1 MAEESSVSQTSV
13 GGVGTSARETS
24 LKSNLASTLQANV
37 IGTFKIP
44 LKNIT
49 CTSHVRQVNERG
61 IKTVLESI
69 QKKGWLD
76 HCAPAVVIE
85 REVLEGGEF
94 TDESA
99 LARDFQVLD
108 GNHRI
113 TAARRLWGGE
123 HLVSCRVHFALP
135 ASVIKIV
142 ADREY
147 FHTLV
152 VLLSAVVFAL
162 NVLFF
167 KLAQVYPILRAHT

>member
-1 MAEESSVSQTSV
+1 M
-13 GGVGTSARETS
+13 
-24 LKSNLASTLQANV
+24 
-37 IGTFKIP
+37 
-44 LKNIT
+44 
-49 CTSHVRQVNERG
+49 RQVNERG